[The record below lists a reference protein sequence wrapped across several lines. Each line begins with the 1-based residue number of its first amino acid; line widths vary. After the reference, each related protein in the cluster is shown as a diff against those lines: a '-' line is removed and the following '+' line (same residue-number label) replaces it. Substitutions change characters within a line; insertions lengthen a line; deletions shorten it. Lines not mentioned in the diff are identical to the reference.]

1 MPACIKVWSVSHY
14 ASSRIR
20 LVVCVSRTR
29 IRESGTPTFTEYN
42 MMLWTPLL
50 APTVTLALASS
61 VNGQSHDNSGVGKG
75 FISYEAGRTSGQID
89 RESQTLAS
97 LKPSSGFDFLPS
109 DFLSNLTIN
118 GAHHL
123 GDVTFRFRVDGARN
137 WTNVD
142 SASNRSPVKA
152 LDGLAPGV
160 IAGADL
166 APTLP
171 GGLPLTVTREWLSEG
186 DGLALRVNLTNNA
199 NTTVELG
206 SLGLPVVI
214 NNIFSTRSAED
225 IQAKCSLADPYI
237 GLDAG
242 YVRVSPVKGLG
253 NALVISPLG
262 ASSPF
267 EAWRLLSEPQGD
279 FFYKS
284 QTYEGNYE
292 WVIHSQAW
300 TEKEWKG
307 VNPWNPPTS
316 KTLKPGESYS
326 VGLRFSIAESI
337 QTIEDAVVKSGIP
350 LAVGIPGYV
359 VPTDLTA
366 RLYLTHST
374 PVKSIDGHG
383 SFTVV
388 QDTTAKGTPYLLTP
402 TTGTWGRAKI
412 SVTYEDGKTQVVHY
426 FVTKPAPETVS
437 DLGHFLTT
445 AAHYT
450 DETDPFGRAPSI
462 MGYDRE
468 ANAIVEQDERVW
480 IAGLSDEGGT
490 GAYVAAATKLF
501 IQPVEREVAVL
512 DEFIHE
518 TVLGSIQPPGSFAV
532 RASVFYYEPGAVN
545 YTYNA
550 DLDWTSWTSWNKERA
565 YTTARAYNYVH
576 PVVAYWSMYRVARDY
591 PQVETR
597 AEWRWYLNQ
606 AYNTVQHCLADGAP
620 ECDYGLT
627 GLMGETVFAE
637 LLEDLKR
644 ENMTQEAAA
653 FEASMRF
660 RAEFWETLAVP
671 FGSEMAWD
679 STGQE
684 GVYYWTNYFGLN
696 NTATK
701 AINSIAA
708 YMPTVAHWGWNGN
721 ARRYWDFNYGA
732 KYADTER
739 QIHHYG
745 SGLNSL
751 PMLHHYERNPADI
764 DALRVAF
771 AGNTAPLTNVDAEG
785 FPSAAFHSFPENLDW
800 DPYTGD
806 YGLGFLALG
815 LGQAVYIVDHE
826 RYGDVVFGGN
836 VVVGP
841 DDATTAAAA
850 VVVEPRDAV
859 RRRVFVAG
867 LGLKVSLS
875 AGAIQTV
882 TYDRAGQT
890 LKLVLS
896 PAASEAALRANSAV
910 VWLTQTTSAGT
921 KFTVPGAALSRG
933 GYVVD
938 LSTGQAEVV
947 ISKLQ

>member
-1 MPACIKVWSVSHY
+1 MF
-14 ASSRIR
+14 RIPV
-20 LVVCVSRTR
+20 LV
-29 IRESGTPTFTEYN
+29 PT
-42 MMLWTPLL
+42 L
-50 APTVTLALASS
+50 TLALTSLI
-61 VNGQSHDNSGVGKG
+61 NGQSNDNLGVGNG
-75 FISYEAGRTSGQID
+75 FIDYKAGQISGQIVRD
-89 RESQTLAS
+89 SQTLAS
-97 LKPSSGFDFLPS
+97 LQSSSGFDFLPS

-123 GDVTFRFRVDGARN
+123 GDVTFRFKVASASN
-137 WTNVD
+137 WTDVD
-142 SASNRSPVKA
+142 SASNRSAVKA

-171 GGLPLTVTREWLSEG
+171 SGVPLTVTREWLTDGE
-186 DGLALRVNLTNNA
+186 GLALRVNLTNNA

-214 NNIFSTRSAED
+214 NNIFETRSAED

-253 NALVISPLG
+253 NALVVAPLG
-262 ASSPF
+262 KSPF

-279 FFYKS
+279 YWYQT

-292 WVIHSQAW
+292 WMIHSQAW
-300 TEKEWKG
+300 AESDWKDAE
-307 VNPWNPPTS
+307 PWNTPTA
-316 KTLKPGESYS
+316 KTLKPGETYS
-326 VGLRFSIAESI
+326 VGLKFGIADTI
-337 QTIEDAVVKSGIP
+337 QTIENAVVKSDLP

-366 RLYLTHST
+366 RLYLTHSST
-374 PVKSIDGHG
+374 VKSIDSHG
-383 SFTVV
+383 SFTVD
-388 QDTTAKGTPYLLTP
+388 QDTNAKGTPYLLTP
-402 TTGTWGRAKI
+402 TTGTWGRTKI
-412 SVTYEDGKTQVVHY
+412 TIVYEDGKTQTIHY
-426 FVTKPAPETVS
+426 FITKSAPETVS

-450 DETDPFGRAPSI
+450 DEADPFGRAPSI

-468 ANAIVEQDERVW
+468 VNAIVDQDERVW

-501 IQPVEREVAVL
+501 VQPVEREVAVL

-518 TVLGSIQPPGSFAV
+518 TVLGTIQPPNSSAV
-532 RASVFYYEPGAVN
+532 RASAFYYEPGAVN
-545 YTYNA
+545 YTYSPEFI
-550 DLDWTSWTSWNKERA
+550 WTSWTSWNKERA
-565 YTTARAYNYVH
+565 YTTVRAYNYVH

-591 PQVETR
+591 PQVKTR
-597 AEWRWYLNQ
+597 APWSWYLNQ
-606 AYNTVQHCLADGAP
+606 AYNTVQYCLADGAP
-620 ECDYGLT
+620 ECDYGLA

-644 ENMTQEAAA
+644 ENMRQEAAA
-653 FEASMRF
+653 FEDSMRF

-751 PMLHHYERNPADI
+751 PMLHYFERNPTDFNAI
-764 DALRVAF
+764 RVAF
-771 AGNTAPLTNVDAEG
+771 AGNTAPLTNIDAEG
-785 FPSAAFHSFPENLDW
+785 FPSAAFHSFPENLFW

-815 LGQAVYIVDHE
+815 LGQTLYIVNHE
-826 RYGDVVFGGN
+826 SYGEVVFGGN
-836 VVVGP
+836 VVTSN
-841 DDATTAAAA
+841 DTA
-850 VVVEPRDAV
+850 VVAEPRDAV
-859 RRRVFVAG
+859 RRRVFVAD

-875 AGAIQTV
+875 AGAIQAV
-882 TYDRAGQT
+882 TYDRTGQT
-890 LKLVLS
+890 LRLVVS
-896 PAASEAALRANSAV
+896 AAASEAALQANSTV
-910 VWLTQTTSAGT
+910 IWLTQTTSAAARFVVHGA
-921 KFTVPGAALSRG
+921 TVSRG
-933 GYVVD
+933 GYLVD
-938 LSTGQAEVV
+938 LSAGQAQVL
-947 ISKLQ
+947 ISTSQ